1 MSLSA
6 SKDMRLS
13 KNKVQIPTSVNMM
26 AMLDMNATVN
36 CLLDAEKSCLA
47 MSCADRKLAPKAKS
61 VITAYIKLSSGINR
75 LMADKASDPKN
86 WLATMP
92 SVIVLTCC
100 IMLVSIDTAR
110 KLRNVLSII

>member
-1 MSLSA
+1 
-6 SKDMRLS
+6 
-13 KNKVQIPTSVNMM
+13 
-26 AMLDMNATVN
+26 MLDMNATVN
-36 CLLDAEKSCLA
+36 CLLAAEKSCLA

-61 VITAYIKLSSGINR
+61 DITAYIKLSSGINR
-75 LMADKASDPKN
+75 LMADKASGPKY

-110 KLRNVLSII
+110 KLQNVLSII